1 MFGLRNIFILWK
13 RKARRWPEILATESR
28 GRTYSGLVYPPQM
41 GDITDGFD
49 RIVYIQFFKDSL
61 TVCIY
66 CVDTACQLIGNFFA
80 RQAVA
85 Y

>member
-1 MFGLRNIFILWK
+1 
-13 RKARRWPEILATESR
+13 
-28 GRTYSGLVYPPQM
+28 M

-66 CVDTACQLIGNFFA
+66 CVDIACQLIGNFFA